1 MAAGGVPNA
10 RQDQQATTIPTRQRG
25 CLESGAFR
33 SNRYRGLAD
42 NGTAAGD
49 SELNP
54 AALPPTAVRMW
65 SDHGRIDL

>member
-1 MAAGGVPNA
+1 MA
-10 RQDQQATTIPTRQRG
+10 D
-25 CLESGAFR
+25 
-33 SNRYRGLAD
+33 D
-42 NGTAAGD
+42 GTAAGD